1 MTDDEVEMIAAEL
14 AKAGGHSWYPGR
26 ERGPFKVVADR
37 YRDRAR
43 LAIAA
48 LDRYRA
54 HKQGAP
60 MPNGPSPEELRSHDA
75 RISALR
81 EDEFVVGSTV
91 LYRPPGDQRFYRCRV
106 ETIEGDR
113 AYLVPDM
120 TICTGW
126 VDIKNLFPASD
137 TTPAVQPEIQS

>member
-1 MTDDEVEMIAAEL
+1 MTDDEVEIIAAEL

-48 LDRYRA
+48 LDRYRIG
-54 HKQGAP
+54 KSGAP
-60 MPNGPSPEELRSHDA
+60 LPENSAEEYDLHEGQARRPSLEKEELA
-75 RISALR
+75 
-81 EDEFVVGSTV
+81 VGSIV
-91 LYRPPGDQRFYRCRV
+91 LYRPPGDKRFYQCRV
-106 ETIEGDR
+106 EQLDGDR

-120 TICTGW
+120 KICTGW
-126 VDIKNLFPASD
+126 VDIKNLFDAAAD
-137 TTPAVQPEIQS
+137 TQPEG

>member
-1 MTDDEVEMIAAEL
+1 MTEDEVEIIAAEL

-54 HKQGAP
+54 GKPYSSSDDAIEALPPVAANSAP
-60 MPNGPSPEELRSHDA
+60 LRGDELA
-75 RISALR
+75 
-81 EDEFVVGSTV
+81 VGSTV
-91 LYRPPGDQRFYRCRV
+91 LYRPPGDKRFYQCRV
-106 ETIEGDR
+106 EQLDGDR

-120 TICTGW
+120 KICTGW
-126 VDIKNLFPASD
+126 VDIKNLFANAEDISAGD
-137 TTPAVQPEIQS
+137 T